1 MHLCNNGIIT
11 LSLHSNVASR
21 AGKLII
27 LENKLPVSFLFLPGG
42 FAHRLL
48 IKVLGPGPW
57 ALGPCLFRLF
67 DSRERDL
74 GMKLTRHAT

>member
-42 FAHRLL
+42 FAHGLL
-48 IKVLGPGPW
+48 CWALGPGP
-57 ALGPCLFRLF
+57 LFRLF